1 MKRSRKTHMADEHNL
16 DSQHEEAGQETEKLV
31 EERPPQEVIQAM
43 EKELEE
49 EKSRYL
55 RLYAEFE
62 NYRKLVS
69 REKEDI
75 IRRAGED
82 LIKELLPT
90 FDNLETALKHAT
102 GESTG
107 LSQGVEMTFR
117 ELKRVL
123 EKWGLKP
130 IDALGRPFD
139 PQVHHAISQAERD
152 DVEDNTVVEELR
164 TGYVH
169 NGKVL
174 RASLVVV
181 SKRKEK

>member
-1 MKRSRKTHMADEHNL
+1 MSVSDENIL
-16 DSQHEEAGQETEKLV
+16 DKPQEGVGREEELL
-31 EERPPQEVIQAM
+31 EERPPEEVIAAL
-43 EKELEE
+43 EKQMEE
-49 EKSRYL
+49 EKARYL

-62 NYRKLVS
+62 NYKKMVS
-69 REKEDI
+69 REKEEI

-102 GESTG
+102 GEPTG

-123 EKWGLKP
+123 DKWGLKP

-139 PQVHHAISQAERD
+139 PEFHHAISQVERD
-152 DVEDNTVVEELR
+152 DVENNVVVEELR
-164 TGYVH
+164 TGYIH

-181 SKRKEK
+181 SMKKEKQ

>member
-1 MKRSRKTHMADEHNL
+1 MKKNHHKTHVDENANNPEKAPE
-16 DSQHEEAGQETEKLV
+16 SEGREEVLL
-31 EERPPQEVIQAM
+31 EERPPEEVISVL
-43 EKELEE
+43 EKQVEE
-49 EKSRYL
+49 EKAKYL
-55 RLYAEFE
+55 RFYAEFE
-62 NYRKLVS
+62 NYKRMAS
-69 REKEDI
+69 REKEEI
-75 IRRAGED
+75 IRRSGED

-102 GESTG
+102 GEPTG

-123 EKWGLKP
+123 EKWGLEP

-139 PQVHHAISQAERD
+139 PEFHHAISQVERD
-152 DVEDNTVVEELR
+152 DVDDNTVVEELR
-164 TGYVH
+164 TGYLH

-181 SKRKEK
+181 SKKK

>member
-1 MKRSRKTHMADEHNL
+1 MKRSRKTDMADEHDL
-16 DSQHEEAGQETEKLV
+16 DKQHGSAGREEELI
-31 EERPPQEVIQAM
+31 EERPSAEIIAAC
-43 EKELEE
+43 EKEMEE
-49 EKSRYL
+49 EKAKYL

-62 NYRKLVS
+62 NYKKMAA
-69 REKEDI
+69 REKEEI
-75 IRRAGED
+75 SRRSGED
-82 LIKELLPT
+82 IIKELLPT

-102 GESTG
+102 GEPTG

-139 PQVHHAISQAERD
+139 PRYHHAISQAERE
-152 DVEDNTVVEELR
+152 DVDDNTVVEELR
-164 TGYVH
+164 TGYMH
-169 NGKVL
+169 NSKVL

-181 SKRKEK
+181 STKKVK